1 MTKIKMSKWRTVER
15 QNKVK
20 IRKEFERMDEDRAR
34 RIRMKLGIPR
44 PTPTPTPRPFDF
56 EKLKKDA
63 QAQAAEAA
71 EQRKMRDLLIATGRR
86 TIAAKF
92 HPDVGGSHQAMSRLN
107 KAVADLRRT

>member
-1 MTKIKMSKWRTVER
+1 MKMKMTKWQTVER
-15 QNKVK
+15 QNKAK
-20 IRKEFERMDEDRAR
+20 IRNEFERMDEDRAR

-44 PTPTPTPRPFDF
+44 PTATPTPTPRPFDF

-86 TIAAKF
+86 TLATKF
-92 HPDVGGSHQAMSRLN
+92 HPDVGGSHEAMSRLN
-107 KAVADLRRT
+107 KAAADLR